1 MVMLD
6 SKLAL
11 LQEISEAAKSL
22 ETTLVTQFDKKL
34 QGTLEADSHA
44 NLDFDKIGINFAKLK
59 DRQVFSFS
67 ATIESKQATAEAKEH
82 MNEKQVDLHDVMYEK
97 RHILEEIVQCRKFR
111 SVYQDV
117 ELIPL
122 EEFQS
127 KAGPEYLENSDNP
140 HQLFINRL
148 KYELVVRAALKEQQE
163 ELQLQRTQ
171 LIKENRK
178 AQKKVDQFDKLLDD
192 FVQSAAPLE
201 EALEAESKTTD
212 DNEMVTEQS
221 TENSTEVMDIS
232 L

>member
-1 MVMLD
+1 MLD

-11 LQEISEAAKSL
+11 LQEISEAAKCL
-22 ETTLVTQFDKKL
+22 ETILVAQFDKKL
-34 QGTLEADSHA
+34 EGTLEAASHA
-44 NLDFDKIGINFAKLK
+44 NLDFDQIGINFAKLK
-59 DRQVFSFS
+59 DRQVCSFS
-67 ATIESKQATAEAKEH
+67 ATTESKQTTAEAKEH

-171 LIKENRK
+171 LIKENRR

-192 FVQSAAPLE
+192 FVQSATPLE
-201 EALEAESKTTD
+201 EALKAESKTIY
-212 DNEMVTEQS
+212 DNEMVTEQG
-221 TENSTEVMDIS
+221 TENGTEVMDTS